1 MPRTAVEIYR
11 KLGHYSHL
19 KKFGSVFFATAIR
32 QAPHERTRTKKVA
45 ERKFTVART
54 FELALLALDSKAFFL
69 FLFSLVTKHNQ
80 TGDPKKTKTRKSRR
94 HQTAKEK
101 VAYE

>member
-1 MPRTAVEIYR
+1 M
-11 KLGHYSHL
+11 
-19 KKFGSVFFATAIR
+19 FFATAIR

-80 TGDPKKTKTRKSRR
+80 TGDPKKQKQGRAGAIHIQDVVIKR
-94 HQTAKEK
+94 
-101 VAYE
+101 